1 MPEVRFEVDVD
12 ADPEEQPMPVHN
24 RWHPDIPAQVTAE
37 PGERFRMECLDWT
50 GGQIHDDDNANDVR
64 DVDLDAVHYLSG
76 PIEVEGAEPG
86 DLLVMDILDIGVL
99 NERWEYGF
107 TGIFSQQN
115 GGGFL
120 TDHFPD
126 ASKCIWELE
135 GTKTTS
141 RHIPDVRFE
150 GKIHPGLV
158 GTAPSH
164 DLLAEWNERE
174 QDLIDKHEE
183 DPSSIPDHPTK
194 DVQPPVANAPTTH
207 SAVMGGMDDD
217 EAEAAAEEGARTVP
231 PRENGGNCDIKDLSL
246 GSRVYFPVYVDGG
259 KLSMGDIHFSQGDG
273 EITFCGAIEMA
284 GYLDIEV
291 DLIKGG
297 MDKYGIDH
305 PIFEPGHRGPNFED
319 YVVFEGYSVTEDGEQ
334 KYIDSHVAYRRAALE
349 AIEYLKK
356 FGYTGEQAYMILGTV
371 PVEGRQ
377 SGVVDIPS
385 ACSTLAVPK
394 AVFDFDITPDSL
406 GESEDMGQV
415 PMTDDPLGD

>member
-150 GKIHPGLV
+150 EKIHPGMV
-158 GTAPSH
+158 GTAQSH

-174 QDLIDKHEE
+174 QDLIDKHEK

-194 DVQPPVANAPTTH
+194 DVQPPVANAPTTN

-284 GYLDIEV
+284 GWIDFRV
-291 DLIKGG
+291 DVIKGG
-297 MDKYGIDH
+297 MEKFGLDH
-305 PIFEPGHRGPNFED
+305 AIFKPGNVEPDFSE
-319 YVVFEGYSVTEDGEQ
+319 YITFEGYSVDEDGKQ
-334 KYIDSHVAYRRAALE
+334 HYKNANVGMRRACLD
-349 AIEYLKK
+349 AIDYLKN
-356 FGYTGEQAYMILGTV
+356 FGYTGEQAYLSLSTI
-371 PVEGRQ
+371 PVESRLA
-377 SGVVDIPS
+377 GVVDLPNTCVTVS
-385 ACSTLAVPK
+385 VPQ
-394 AVFDFDITPDSL
+394 AAFDFDIDPDR
-406 GESEDMGQV
+406 
-415 PMTDDPLGD
+415 LGDIKSKSRGTAARPS